1 MQVIH
6 LPVTNCLQ
14 EYINIGME
22 LIILKLYYER
32 GIARRDSGSAWYG
45 LAEVVLG
52 MNEKQNAGMQTAF
65 QS

>member
-1 MQVIH
+1 
-6 LPVTNCLQ
+6 
-14 EYINIGME
+14 ME

-32 GIARRDSGSAWYG
+32 GIAWRDSGSAWYG